1 MKSLVVVGCVLV
13 FLNVVTSEEV
23 HGFQILTKVF
33 RQFLRSQPED
43 LKLGD
48 GVHIVSTR
56 SENDARAN
64 MDDGTFMGVAED
76 YLQSHDLRIKLS
88 ELMPGDGFGRAFKTA
103 MNEADGKDESK
114 LSILVAITSK

>member
-103 MNEADGKDESK
+103 MNEVDGKDESK